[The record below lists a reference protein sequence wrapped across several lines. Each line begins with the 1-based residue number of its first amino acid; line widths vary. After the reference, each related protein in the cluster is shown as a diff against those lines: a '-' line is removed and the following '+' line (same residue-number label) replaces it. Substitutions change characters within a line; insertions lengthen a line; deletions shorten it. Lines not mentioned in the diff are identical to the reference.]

1 MKQIKETKKMTLAI
15 TMPSLMLSLMLLSA
29 TVGLGQ
35 SKSRARVKPAPV
47 GGQICTGCCD
57 PCYSDDGW
65 NVHQQQPA
73 IGHPNAVNP
82 AGKSRPPAK
91 GRKGK
96 R

>member
-1 MKQIKETKKMTLAI
+1 MKMKKMTLA
-15 TMPSLMLSLMLLSA
+15 TAMLSLMLSLMLLSA

-35 SKSRARVKPAPV
+35 GKSRARVKPAPV

-73 IGHPNAVNP
+73 TGHPNTVNT
-82 AGKSRPPAK
+82 AGKSRTPAK
-91 GRKGK
+91 VRKGK